1 MDLLKRYNVY
11 IRKKI
16 KQNMKHSIRLALMLF
31 IGIISVSQAFGQET
45 LIKIRKDTSSQMKT
59 LFKPKKL
66 TSFGISFQSQILF
79 GKGGPERGMGLQ
91 VHLNNKLS
99 LGIASFNSMPRRND
113 RNGMMMGP
121 DDRQRFN
128 ALTIEVTPMANKVMH
143 LSFPIAIGR
152 IQEDMPKNDNIA
164 YPAYVPQP
172 GPKRRINRNDRRE
185 DGTLGVQPGINLEV
199 NVFKYVKVFGG
210 ANYRF
215 AFGEEKTPGM
225 SRAAGTLGVKVGVF
239 NKQVKR

>member
-16 KQNMKHSIRLALMLF
+16 KQNMKHSIRLALLLF

-66 TSFGISFQSQILF
+66 TSFGISLQSQILF

-113 RNGMMMGP
+113 RNGMMGP

-143 LSFPIAIGR
+143 LSFPLAIGR
-152 IQEDMPKNDNIA
+152 IQEESSMYEDRA

-172 GPKRRINRNDRRE
+172 GPKRRMNRNDMRE

-225 SRAAGTLGVKVGVF
+225 SKAAGTLGVKVGVF